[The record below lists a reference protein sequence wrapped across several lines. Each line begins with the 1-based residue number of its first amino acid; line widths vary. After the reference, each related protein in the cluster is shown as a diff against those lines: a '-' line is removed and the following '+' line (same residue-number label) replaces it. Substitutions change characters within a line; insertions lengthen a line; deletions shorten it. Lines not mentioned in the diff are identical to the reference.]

1 MAHKTGRKKG
11 KKRSNYGDDVGNL
24 SPMQLVPPP
33 TPAAGPAVEAV
44 QLRQSIRTGLLL
56 DAARLVMVMAG
67 DLEGAATANAAAQTL
82 M

>member
-1 MAHKTGRKKG
+1 
-11 KKRSNYGDDVGNL
+11 
-24 SPMQLVPPP
+24 MQLVPPP

-56 DAARLVMVMAG
+56 DAARLVMAG